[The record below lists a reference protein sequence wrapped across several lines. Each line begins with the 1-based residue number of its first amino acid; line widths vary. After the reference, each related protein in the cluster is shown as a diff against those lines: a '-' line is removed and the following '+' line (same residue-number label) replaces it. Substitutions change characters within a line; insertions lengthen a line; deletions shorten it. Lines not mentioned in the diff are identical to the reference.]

1 MNILNRPNHKEYKT
15 NPIFAAMKITT
26 SILLLVALL
35 VQTLSLP
42 FMAFQLETQREEVA
56 VPMCVNRD
64 VPDSDCLGS
73 CYISSQM
80 ADALDTDPANTTLRD
95 VFAFAFSPF
104 LHDAAWGF
112 RLQQP
117 WETRS
122 DAAFSYL
129 PPRADAHTGAPWHPP
144 RG

>member
-1 MNILNRPNHKEYKT
+1 
-15 NPIFAAMKITT
+15 MKITT

-35 VQTLSLP
+35 VQTLSVP
-42 FMAFQLETQREEVA
+42 FLAFQLETQREEVA

-64 VPDSDCLGS
+64 VPDSDCLGN

-80 ADALDTDPANTTLRD
+80 ADALHTAPANTTLRD

-104 LHDAAWGF
+104 LHDAAWSF
-112 RLQQP
+112 RLRQQP
-117 WETRS
+117 WETRHA
-122 DAAFSYL
+122 AAFSYL
-129 PPRADAHTGAPWHPP
+129 PPRAEAHTGVPWHPP